1 MTGIAEK
8 RGKEKR
14 TAVPGA
20 WWRYPAVFLL
30 AFLMAWLSLS
40 VILVRHHGLLTLC
53 NDYQEQY
60 IPFTM
65 LFVRSVHTGTLPW
78 SWSID
83 IGSSLLASSSYYGST
98 SPFSWLALLVPARY
112 VIYGMPYLICLKYAV
127 AALNAF
133 WYLRRHVRREQAA
146 LAGAILYAFS
156 GFQATDL
163 LFYCFLDA
171 TAFFPL
177 LLCEADRILERT
189 ERDPRQTGRF
199 ALAVL
204 LQVLANYYLFME
216 EVLFLVLY
224 FLVRV
229 SVQPKGAIRKFLV
242 FLREGLLGAGLSL
255 AVLLPSLLQLTGN
268 QRISHRIARANW
280 LDTGRRYFLKLF
292 RFFCFPA
299 EPMGRGIT
307 IEQDLYSSWSA
318 YLPLVGVLLVSVY
331 LISYR
336 RKRDWLHRLLLLLL
350 LAAAVPVLN
359 SAFGFF
365 ADSNYKR
372 WYFMLVLMMALA
384 SARVLEEGTLLH
396 RYRFLLLALTA
407 LFWVSLPL
415 FVWWD
420 QNRFPLIF
428 DRNAFLVLSLVG
440 CGGYTVLSA
449 AAFLP
454 AENWNRCLKRI
465 LLPLMA
471 AVAVVTTGYTAV
483 LYQNANGEEPE
494 HYYARILAYMD
505 LQDAM
510 EGGYRMDTQE
520 NTVTMTAGLPGDGCF
535 SSTISGNIFRFY
547 SAAGEERS
555 VFTPE
560 GPEGKTALFSA
571 AYYLAGE
578 PSNPEDET
586 VVELG
591 GSRKGTFLYRKK
603 EVLPVGAFVYDSPE
617 ELDFSEGKKITD
629 WLLSNRLAGAD
640 AKETYEDAA
649 LGTNSCRITLK
660 LDRKGYA
667 LFSIPADYGWEAT
680 VNGKKAQIQ
689 EKNGLILIPVQAG
702 TNTIHLHYTDKA
714 FLLGAA
720 GSGFSLALLLLLR
733 VRREHAALH
742 GKSGC
747 AGRVGTD
754 FADS

>member
-14 TAVPGA
+14 IAVPGV

-65 LFVRSVHTGTLPW
+65 LFVRSVHTGNLPW

-255 AVLLPSLLQLTGN
+255 PVLLPSLLQLTGN

-280 LDTGRRYFLKLF
+280 FDTGRRYFLKLF

-384 SARVLEEGTLLH
+384 SAGA
-396 RYRFLLLALTA
+396 YR
-407 LFWVSLPL
+407 
-415 FVWWD
+415 
-420 QNRFPLIF
+420 
-428 DRNAFLVLSLVG
+428 AFLGFASALCLVG
-440 CGGYTVLSA
+440 S
-449 AAFLP
+449 
-454 AENWNRCLKRI
+454 
-465 LLPLMA
+465 
-471 AVAVVTTGYTAV
+471 
-483 LYQNANGEEPE
+483 EPVST
-494 HYYARILAYMD
+494 D
-505 LQDAM
+505 L
-510 EGGYRMDTQE
+510 
-520 NTVTMTAGLPGDGCF
+520 
-535 SSTISGNIFRFY
+535 
-547 SAAGEERS
+547 
-555 VFTPE
+555 
-560 GPEGKTALFSA
+560 
-571 AYYLAGE
+571 
-578 PSNPEDET
+578 
-586 VVELG
+586 
-591 GSRKGTFLYRKK
+591 
-603 EVLPVGAFVYDSPE
+603 
-617 ELDFSEGKKITD
+617 
-629 WLLSNRLAGAD
+629 
-640 AKETYEDAA
+640 
-649 LGTNSCRITLK
+649 
-660 LDRKGYA
+660 
-667 LFSIPADYGWEAT
+667 
-680 VNGKKAQIQ
+680 
-689 EKNGLILIPVQAG
+689 
-702 TNTIHLHYTDKA
+702 
-714 FLLGAA
+714 
-720 GSGFSLALLLLLR
+720 
-733 VRREHAALH
+733 
-742 GKSGC
+742 
-747 AGRVGTD
+747 
-754 FADS
+754 